1 LCVRADFEA
10 NNRDPKLNTWQ
21 LSGGR
26 NVTVSADIVLNGAM
40 DSSADNTA
48 GFGYVQTIEP
58 GFPCRSVIIQ
68 GGYHATAPEV
78 APSKELPNGSNGSLV
93 LIGAVEGL
101 IVQAN
106 DCGAGEEC
114 HNFAVVTTGSEA
126 GVWAANDVVL
136 AQNTGWDYTGGSVRL
151 IDESLDST
159 DAACG
164 GGLAAAG
171 VGAAAWSCEQSMGYT
186 LTDTPAL
193 CGGARKQP
201 ACHWPPPKNFVLPDM
216 VNGMHALHF
225 PAVAGYLTPHVTQAG
240 IFNQRPVYHIAAAVA
255 GGAAPVCAVVA
266 TLPLATTPSAAGKTV
281 HFTVM
286 ARAVAG
292 TGASVSLMIDR
303 GTTATN
309 TTWLTSSG
317 GGGGGKNG
325 HDNATEWAIRSF
337 QTRLAWSGVARFAIV
352 AAASA
357 GSGEPPPQIE
367 VGWVRV
373 AQVGTPE

>member
-1 LCVRADFEA
+1 
-10 NNRDPKLNTWQ
+10 
-21 LSGGR
+21 
-26 NVTVSADIVLNGAM
+26 M
-40 DSSADNTA
+40 DSLADNTA
-48 GFGYVQTIEP
+48 SFGFVQTIES

-68 GGYHATAPEV
+68 GGYHSTTPEV
-78 APSKELPNGSNGSLV
+78 APSKDLPAGGNGTLV
-93 LIGAVEGL
+93 LIGSVEGA
-101 IVQAN
+101 IIQSN

-136 AQNTGWDYTGGSVRL
+136 AKNTGWDYTGGSVRL
-151 IDESLDST
+151 IDESLDNT

-171 VGAAAWSCEQSMGYT
+171 KGAAAWSCEQAIGYT
-186 LTDTPAL
+186 FTDTPAL
-193 CGGARKQP
+193 CGGSRKQP
-201 ACHWPPPKNFVLPDM
+201 ACHWPSPKNFVMAEMIDDM
-216 VNGMHALHF
+216 HMQKF
-225 PAVAGYLTPHVTQAG
+225 PAVAGYLKPQVTQAG
-240 IFNQRPVYHIAAAVA
+240 IFNQRPVYRIAAAVVD
-255 GGAAPVCAVVA
+255 GAVPVCAVVA

-303 GTTATN
+303 GTVAAATN

-317 GGGGGKNG
+317 GRGGGKNG
-325 HDNATEWAIRSF
+325 HNGTEWGIRSF

-352 AAASA
+352 AAAA
-357 GSGEPPPQIE
+357 DGSGQPPLQIE

>member
-1 LCVRADFEA
+1 
-10 NNRDPKLNTWQ
+10 
-21 LSGGR
+21 
-26 NVTVSADIVLNGAM
+26 M
-40 DSSADNTA
+40 DSDDDNAA

-68 GGYHATAPEV
+68 GGYHSTTPEL
-78 APSKELPNGSNGSLV
+78 APSKDLPAGSNGSLV

-136 AQNTGWDYTGGSVRL
+136 AKNTGWDYTGGSVRL
-151 IDESLDST
+151 IDESP

-171 VGAAAWSCEQSMGYT
+171 KGAAAWSCEQAIGYT
-186 LTDTPAL
+186 FTDTPAL
-193 CGGARKQP
+193 CGGSRKQP

-216 VNGMHALHF
+216 IDDMHMQKF
-225 PAVAGYLTPHVTQAG
+225 PVVAGYLKPQVTQAG
-240 IFNQRPVYHIAAAVA
+240 IFNQRPVYHIAPAVA
-255 GGAAPVCAVVA
+255 DGAVPVCAVVA
-266 TLPLATTPSAAGKTV
+266 TLPLATTPSAAGKTI

-292 TGASVSLMIDR
+292 TGASISLMIDR
-303 GTTATN
+303 GTTAATANN
-309 TTWLTSSG
+309 TTWLTSG
-317 GGGGGKNG
+317 GGDGGKNG
-325 HDNATEWAIRSF
+325 HNDIGWAIRSF

-352 AAASA
+352 AAGAS
-357 GSGEPPPQIE
+357 GGGGQPPPQIE